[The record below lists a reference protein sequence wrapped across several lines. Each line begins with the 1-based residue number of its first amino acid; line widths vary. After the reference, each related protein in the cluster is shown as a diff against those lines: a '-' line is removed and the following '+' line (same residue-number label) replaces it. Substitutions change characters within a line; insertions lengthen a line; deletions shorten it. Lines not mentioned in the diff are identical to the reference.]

1 MKSALEIAHEAQLR
15 PISEIA
21 AAAGILP
28 EELEQSGLYRGKVR
42 LSILDRLSSR
52 PNAKLVIVTAITPT
66 KAGEGKTTT
75 SVALTMGLGKIGKK
89 VMLCLREPS
98 MGPVFG
104 VKGGGTGGGY
114 SQIGP
119 MEDINL
125 HFNGDFHAVT
135 AAHNLL
141 AAALD
146 ASIFNGNPLRIDPSS
161 VIWPRTL
168 DMNDRELRYTVVGL
182 GGKTHGVPRENQ
194 FIITAASEVMAVF
207 ALSSSLS
214 DLRRRLGRIVV
225 ASTYDGEPVTAE
237 MLKVA
242 GAMTV
247 VMKDAI
253 KPNIVQT
260 LEGQPALV
268 HAGPF
273 GNIAH
278 AANSIVADRIALKSA
293 DYVVTEAGF
302 ASDLGFQKF
311 CDIVCRVGG
320 FAPSAAV
327 LVTTVRATKSHG
339 GKPFNVLGNEDLDA
353 LAKGADN
360 LAAHVQIVRQYG
372 LPCVVAINSFPTD
385 TARELALVRE
395 LALKAGAE
403 TVVMHSGFSEGGAG
417 ATELAKA
424 VVDGVRQAEHVLF
437 LTPTGTPARA
447 ADRGDRDQDLWR
459 RRDRSR
465 VAGAEGSREDREA
478 RSRPRAGVHGEDAPV
493 AVARSV
499 AAQPADRFHPARARP
514 RAERRRRV
522 RRRAVRRDAADA
534 GPRQDAG
541 VHEHRHR
548 RRGTDGRAV
557 LSPGIRDPGF
567 GIRGSGIRRLDVP
580 SSQGGFQTAVPRT
593 LQQAKHGC
601 GDECG
606 HRRSQEQIERMHRVI
621 EEPAEQCLAGRV
633 WCVCD
638 HRQPAARD
646 GTLDHGHLEA
656 VVEIRDERG
665 QVRDQGVVVERREN
679 RGADEQRCL
688 GRGWRSPARSTRPA
702 ARRGRRG
709 RRERIRRAA
718 AS

>member
-1 MKSALEIAHEAQLR
+1 M
-15 PISEIA
+15 
-21 AAAGILP
+21 
-28 EELEQSGLYRGKVR
+28 
-42 LSILDRLSSR
+42 
-52 PNAKLVIVTAITPT
+52 IVTAITPT

-89 VMLCLREPS
+89 AMLCLREPS

-207 ALSSSLS
+207 ALASSLS

-225 ASTYDGEPVTAE
+225 ASTVDGEPVTAE

-339 GKPFNVLGNEDLDA
+339 GKPFNVLANEDLDA

-360 LAAHVQIVRQYG
+360 LAAHVNIVRQYG

-385 TARELALVRE
+385 TARELELVRD

-403 TVVMHSGFSEGGAG
+403 TVVVHSGFSEGGAG
-417 ATELAKA
+417 ATELATA
-424 VVDGVRQAEHVLF
+424 VTVACDKPNTFSF
-437 LTPTGTPARA
+437 LRRTAR
-447 ADRGDRDQDLWR
+447 RSCSRSKRLQR
-459 RRDRSR
+459 RSM
-465 VAGAEGSREDREA
+465 VPPGSI
-478 RSRPRAGVHGEDAPV
+478 S
-493 AVARSV
+493 S
-499 AAQPADRFHPARARP
+499 
-514 RAERRRRV
+514 
-522 RRRAVRRDAADA
+522 RRRARISSASRSWASGTLRSAWRRHTC
-534 GPRQDAG
+534 RC
-541 VHEHRHR
+541 R
-548 RRGTDGRAV
+548 T
-557 LSPGIRDPGF
+557 
-567 GIRGSGIRRLDVP
+567 IRRCAIARPVSSCPCARSFRALVP
-580 SSQGGFQTAVPRT
+580 SS
-593 LQQAKHGC
+593 
-601 GDECG
+601 
-606 HRRSQEQIERMHRVI
+606 S
-621 EEPAEQCLAGRV
+621 
-633 WCVCD
+633 WCC
-638 HRQPAARD
+638 AARCS
-646 GTLDHGHLEA
+646 A
-656 VVEIRDERG
+656 C
-665 QVRDQGVVVERREN
+665 Q
-679 RGADEQRCL
+679 A
-688 GRGWRSPARSTRPA
+688 S
-702 ARRGRRG
+702 ARRPR
-709 RRERIRRAA
+709 
-718 AS
+718 S